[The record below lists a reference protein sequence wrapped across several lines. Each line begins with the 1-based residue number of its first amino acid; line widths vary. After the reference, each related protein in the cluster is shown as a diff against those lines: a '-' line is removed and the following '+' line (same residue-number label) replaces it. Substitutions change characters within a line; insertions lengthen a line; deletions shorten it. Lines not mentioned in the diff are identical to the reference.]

1 MHSPRTT
8 VARLRQGWATL
19 LILTVGATVAVL
31 GVGAAPAS
39 AYPGKPLTEFSFY
52 VHTTNTT
59 TAYNLGCNQGSFDG
73 THGLTASRVTLA
85 YGVQKSNLSGNI
97 LTGTGA
103 TITRAQV
110 EAVAENLAL
119 GYYACSPLNS
129 TLYLNLGTN
138 NDNSTETSSM
148 GNDWG
153 NVVHDVNNWISGH
166 AAQVLVQGA
175 NDMEPGF
182 AASYSSTLAWA
193 NGYNGNSNAGLYLNF
208 GSADGCPQTTH
219 TNGACNNGWN
229 QRGLWTLSWNIA
241 AAICAPEIYYTAN
254 AKQWEQIALYGG
266 TQGNTSHYIAV
277 WDEYD
282 LNTATLSP
290 QGAWDAFL
298 TQLYS
303 NSTTASAPLYS
314 MEIHNE

>member
-1 MHSPRTT
+1 MHIPRANL
-8 VARLRQGWATL
+8 ARLRKGWATL
-19 LILTVGATVAVL
+19 LILTVGATIAVL
-31 GVGAAPAS
+31 GLGAAPAS
-39 AYPGKPLTEFSFY
+39 AYPGKPLTEWSFY
-52 VHTTNTT
+52 IHTTSTDRAQT
-59 TAYNLGCNQGSFDG
+59 LGCNQGSFDG
-73 THGLTASRVTLA
+73 AHNISYSEVTLA

-103 TITRAQV
+103 TISRAQV
-110 EAVAENLAL
+110 EAIAEYFAL
-119 GYYACSPLNS
+119 GYYACSPLYS
-129 TLYLNLGTN
+129 TLYLDLGTN

-153 NVVHDVNNWISGH
+153 NVVRDVNNWISGH
-166 AAQVLVQGA
+166 AAQVVAQGA

-182 AASYSSTLAWA
+182 NASYSSTLNWA
-193 NGYNGNSNAGLYLNF
+193 NGYNNNGAGLYLNF

-219 TNGACNNGWN
+219 TNGGCNNGWN

-241 AAICAPEIYYTAN
+241 AAVCAPEIYFTSM

-266 TQGNTSHYIAV
+266 TQGNTSHYLGV

-282 LNTATLSP
+282 LDSGTLSQ

-303 NSTTASAPLYS
+303 NSSTASAPLYS

>member
-1 MHSPRTT
+1 MHIPRANL
-8 VARLRQGWATL
+8 ARLRKGWATL

-31 GVGAAPAS
+31 GLGAAPAS
-39 AYPGKPLTEFSFY
+39 AYPGKPLTEWSFY
-52 VHTTNTT
+52 IHTTDTQRANT
-59 TAYNLGCNQGSFDG
+59 LGCNQGSFDG
-73 THGLTASRVTLA
+73 AHNISYSEVTLA
-85 YGVQKSNLSGNI
+85 FGVQKSNLSGNI

-103 TITRAQV
+103 TISRSQV
-110 EAVAENLAL
+110 EAIAEQFAI
-119 GYYACSPLNS
+119 GYYACSPLYT
-129 TLYLNLGTN
+129 TLFLDLGTN

-148 GNDWG
+148 GNDWA
-153 NVVHDVNNWISGH
+153 NVVRDVNNWISVH
-166 AAQVLVQGA
+166 AGQVIAQGA

-182 AASYSSTLAWA
+182 HASYSSTLAWA
-193 NGYNGNSNAGLYLNF
+193 NGYNNNGAGLYLNF

-219 TNGACNNGWN
+219 TNGSCNNGWN

-241 AAICAPEIYYTAN
+241 AAVCAPEIYYTVN

-266 TQGNTSHYIAV
+266 TQGNTSHYLGV

-282 LNTATLSP
+282 LNTATLSS
-290 QGAWDAFL
+290 QGAWDALL

-303 NSTTASAPLYS
+303 NSSTAYAPSYS